1 MELVGRDGE
10 LAAAARAVEEA
21 RRGAGRV
28 LGIIGEAG
36 IGKSALLAAIAARA
50 DGLLVIAG
58 RGVEHERDVPFGVA
72 HTAMLPHASALPPG
86 AIEAV
91 APGLDV
97 APCVCAPNVGPAE
110 RFHLHRAARALL
122 ELLGRRRPLVLL
134 LDDLHWADEASIE
147 LVLHLLRRPPAVG
160 HLLAFAARP
169 AGPVPRLLDALR
181 SAPGSEQLTLVRLG
195 HDASVAMLRDV
206 ADAALRERLAREA
219 AGSPLFLR
227 ELARAA
233 DRPAAGLLPP
243 TVTAAVE
250 QEVAAQSPES
260 RTLAEGAAVA
270 GDPFD
275 PELAAATAGLVPD
288 PAVLDRLVGADLVT
302 PTGHGR
308 AFRFRHPLVRRAIY
322 DRIAPAWRLAAH
334 ERAAAALER
343 RGAAAT
349 VRAYHVE
356 RSAHVGD
363 EAAIAV
369 LCDAAGTAGLASPAE
384 AAHWY
389 AGALRLVREDD
400 RLRRTGL
407 LAQLAL
413 AQMAVGRYAEAR
425 DALLDAL
432 AHPGENQILLTI
444 LHARTE
450 TLLGRHA
457 EARRR
462 LLAAREAAPP
472 SARAELA
479 FELAMVAFNTGRGE
493 DLRAWTAPAV
503 AAALEGG
510 RPVVLAGAEG
520 LAALAAL
527 WAGDPEA
534 SAAALDRATAIVDEL
549 DDSALGKVCGLAP
562 TLLGVAQNLSE
573 RFAAASATAA
583 RIHGLMR
590 RSGQSQG
597 LVTLLGLRAISRL
610 ALLDLDEAVQHADAA
625 EEVARLQRVPHLLH
639 FALWLRAVVHDAR
652 GEAAEV
658 DRAVREAQRLL
669 GEIEPS
675 KLSRTGD
682 CDLAYLG
689 APNDP
694 QRAIDEMQAA
704 AGADLVHADPT
715 WRSWLLLRM
724 VRAAIAAG
732 RLDDA
737 ERWARIATEHTG
749 RLRLP
754 AGAARASCA
763 RAEVLLARGEAARA
777 LALASEAVAAA
788 ERAGAPLDALEARLL
803 AGRAHAAAG
812 DADAAK
818 EALQRVAAD
827 AARGGALR
835 LRDDAARDLRRLGSR
850 VSADGR
856 RAARGRSDAELTER
870 ERDIAELVAAGSSNK
885 QVAATLF
892 LSEKTVENA
901 LTRVYAKL
909 GVRSRTQ
916 LTRELAAA

>member
-1 MELVGRDGE
+1 
-10 LAAAARAVEEA
+10 
-21 RRGAGRV
+21 
-28 LGIIGEAG
+28 
-36 IGKSALLAAIAARA
+36 
-50 DGLLVIAG
+50 
-58 RGVEHERDVPFGVA
+58 VPFGLA
-72 HTAMLPHASALPPG
+72 HTAMLPHVGGLPSG
-86 AIEAV
+86 AIDAV
-91 APGLDV
+91 APGFGGLS
-97 APCVCAPNVGPAE
+97 CVCAPDVGPAE

-169 AGPVPRLLDALR
+169 SGPVPRLLDALR
-181 SAPGSEQLTLVRLG
+181 SAPGGEQITLERLG

-206 ADAALRERLAREA
+206 ADGALRERLAREA
-219 AGSPLFLR
+219 AGNPLFLR

-233 DRPAAGLLPP
+233 DRATAGVLPP
-243 TVTAAVE
+243 TVVAAVE
-250 QEVAAQSPES
+250 QEAAALSADS
-260 RTLAEGAAVA
+260 RTLADGAAVA

-275 PELAAATAGLVPD
+275 PELAAATAGLAPD
-288 PAVLDRLVGADLVT
+288 AEALDHLVVTGLVM
-302 PTGHGR
+302 PTGQGR
-308 AFRFRHPLVRRAIY
+308 AFAFRHPLVRRAIY

-334 ERAAAALER
+334 ERAAAALAR

-363 EAAIAV
+363 EAAIA
-369 LCDAAGTAGLASPAE
+369 LLGQAADAAGVTSPAE

-425 DALLDAL
+425 DALLEAL
-432 AHPGENQILLTI
+432 AHPDENQILLTI

-450 TLLGRHA
+450 SLLGRHA

-472 SARAELA
+472 QARAELA

-503 AAALEGG
+503 AAARDGG
-510 RPVVLAGAEG
+510 RPAVLAGAEG

-527 WAGDPEA
+527 WAGEPESA
-534 SAAALDRATAIVDEL
+534 AAALDRATAIVDGL
-549 DDSALGKVCGLAP
+549 DDSALSEVCGMAP
-562 TLLGVAQNLSE
+562 TLVGVAQNLSE

-590 RSGQSQG
+590 RAGQGQG
-597 LVTLLGLRAISRL
+597 LVTVLGLRAVSHM
-610 ALLDLDEAVQHADAA
+610 ALLDLDDALQHADTA

-639 FALWLRAVVHDAR
+639 FSLWARALVHDLRGEPAEAERAVEEAR
-652 GEAAEV
+652 GLSG
-658 DRAVREAQRLL
+658 R
-669 GEIEPS
+669 IEPS
-675 KLSRTGD
+675 KLARTAD
-682 CDLAYLG
+682 CDFACLAN
-689 APNDP
+689 AQEPD
-694 QRAIDEMQAA
+694 RAIAEMEAA
-704 AGADLVHADPT
+704 SGVDLEFADPT
-715 WRSWLLLRM
+715 WRSRLLLRM
-724 VRAAIAAG
+724 VRAGIAAG
-732 RLDDA
+732 RLEDA
-737 ERWARIATEHTG
+737 ERWARIATEQTAC
-749 RLRLP
+749 LRLP
-754 AGAARASCA
+754 AGAARAACS
-763 RAEVLLARGEAARA
+763 RAEVLLARGEAAYAAA
-777 LALASEAVAAA
+777 LAGEAVAAA

-812 DADAAK
+812 DAEAAK
-818 EALQRVAAD
+818 DALQRVAAD

-870 ERDIAELVAAGSSNK
+870 ERDIAELVATGSSNK
-885 QVAATLF
+885 QVAAMLF

-916 LTRELAAA
+916 LTRELTVA